1 MPSSDSIIHS
11 GTNDAT
17 GWMWCRTWCRT
28 LRFTPASAARYQA
41 TVIVSLRVRS
51 SVLSLMTISK
61 LLAVAGLPRL
71 VGQSA
76 IHNIRR

>member
-11 GTNDAT
+11 GSNDAT
-17 GWMWCRTWCRT
+17 GWMWCRT

-61 LLAVAGLPRL
+61 LLAVADLPRL

>member
-1 MPSSDSIIHS
+1 MPSSDSIIDS
-11 GTNDAT
+11 GSNDAT
-17 GWMWCRTWCRT
+17 GWMWCRT

>member
-11 GTNDAT
+11 GSNDAT
-17 GWMWCRTWCRT
+17 GWMWCRT
-28 LRFTPASAARYQA
+28 LRFTPASAAGYQA